1 MPMLESSKTIG
12 HISGTDLGEMHFI
25 CDAMDENELLQTV
38 VLGEMLVVTD
48 ALTKERFLLRVTNV
62 RYGQNPNWTRENARS
77 HNLISNEDLSD
88 EYSDFTNRFK
98 QSQKNQLFLEAVC
111 ELIGYI
117 NHKGKFSSPKR
128 LPSYF
133 SPVRRLDNSD
143 LDFMEE
149 FLGDVP
155 FGKLRSGSEVLSM
168 DVGLFGEL
176 IAKHIGVFAQT
187 GGGKSNTMQRLIG
200 GVMETEGSYGMLLFE
215 PHGEYVQSL
224 KTHPYAKDQMVMFT
238 QYGGSGA
245 RKLKISYTDL
255 TVTDLMNI
263 RKQMHW
269 SEPQERFLREAE
281 ERLEKDWFRFI
292 VETPVDEDDALTSGV
307 MPVTTL
313 KEEFRNTFL
322 DTIRVCKSKLGRLK
336 NAPYLVRDPKVSD
349 VDEIMSLLDAGKIVL
364 IDMASLQS
372 TEELL
377 LSTILASKTLK
388 RRKKLYIK
396 NRELFDTLPP
406 VSVVLEE
413 AQRVLSK
420 DGNNDGNVFAQI
432 CNEGRKFKTGLMAIT
447 QQPKIMDPVLLSQF
461 NTLFILSLSDEKD
474 FDILSGI
481 SKKPIDKLRTEI
493 KSLEPG
499 EAIITSPK
507 SPFAIPAKVELYE
520 DYVKRL
526 KVTKSSKPTKD
537 SFKGMI

>member
-1 MPMLESSKTIG
+1 MK
-12 HISGTDLGEMHFI
+12 
-25 CDAMDENELLQTV
+25 
-38 VLGEMLVVTD
+38 
-48 ALTKERFLLRVTNV
+48 
-62 RYGQNPNWTRENARS
+62 
-77 HNLISNEDLSD
+77 
-88 EYSDFTNRFK
+88 
-98 QSQKNQLFLEAVC
+98 
-111 ELIGYI
+111 
-117 NHKGKFSSPKR
+117 
-128 LPSYF
+128 
-133 SPVRRLDNSD
+133 
-143 LDFMEE
+143 E

-155 FGKLRSGSEVLSM
+155 FGKLRSGSEVLNM

-200 GVMETEGSYGMLLFE
+200 GIMETEGDYGMLLFE
-215 PHGEYVQSL
+215 PHGEYVTTL
-224 KTHPYAKDQMVMFT
+224 KHHPYAKDQLVMFT

-255 TVTDLMNI
+255 SVTDLMNI

-281 ERLEKDWFRFI
+281 ERLGDDWFRFV
-292 VETPVDEDDALTSGV
+292 VETPVDEDDALAMTGAPSV
-307 MPVTTL
+307 STL
-313 KEEFRNTFL
+313 RDEFRNTFV

-336 NAPYLVRDPKVSD
+336 GAPYLVRDPKVSD
-349 VDEIMSLLDAGKIVL
+349 VDEIMSLLDMGKVVL

-388 RRKKLYIK
+388 RRKRLYIK
-396 NRELFDTLPP
+396 DREYFDTLPP

-447 QQPKIMDPVLLSQF
+447 QQPKIMDPILLSQF

-507 SPFAIPAKVELYE
+507 SPFAIPAKIDLY
-520 DYVKRL
+520 DNYIKNL
-526 KVTKSSKPTKD
+526 KATKSKTPSKD
-537 SFKGMI
+537 SFRGMV